1 MRPMRKKTG
10 AVFVWLATFL
20 LFVPRPAAAYLDP
33 GTGSMFLQGLIAV
46 IGATLATVG
55 IYWRATRDLLRRLLR
70 RKPDSTPDGPAR
82 S

>member
-1 MRPMRKKTG
+1 MSKKTRS
-10 AVFVWLATFL
+10 VFVWLVTLL

-55 IYWRATRDLLRRLLR
+55 IYWRSTRDLIRRILR
-70 RKPDSTPDGPAR
+70 RKPDSTPDGPGQ